1 METKNK
7 EEKIGAVTGGALG
20 AAGTVGATAATFAG
34 MSAAGVTATLGAI
47 GGSLVG
53 GVLVVA
59 AAPIAVGGALALG
72 GWGIAKGIKKHKQK
86 QSK

>member
-1 METKNK
+1 METQNK
-7 EEKIGAVTGGALG
+7 EEKIGAITGGTIG
-20 AAGTVGATAATFAG
+20 AAGTVGVTAATFAG
-34 MSAAGVTATLGAI
+34 MSAAGVTGTLGAI

-59 AAPIAVGGALALG
+59 AAPIVAGGALALA
-72 GWGIAKGIKKHKQK
+72 GWGIAKGIKKSKQK

>member
-1 METKNK
+1 
-7 EEKIGAVTGGALG
+7 
-20 AAGTVGATAATFAG
+20 
-34 MSAAGVTATLGAI
+34 MSAAGVTGTLGAI

-59 AAPIAVGGALALG
+59 AAPIVAGGALALA

>member
-7 EEKIGAVTGGALG
+7 EEKIGAATG
-20 AAGTVGATAATFAG
+20 GTVGAVGTIGATAVTFAG
-34 MSAAGVTATLGAI
+34 MSAAGVTGALGAI

-59 AAPIAVGGALALG
+59 AAPVVAGGALALA
-72 GWGIAKGIKKHKQK
+72 GWGIAKGIKKRKQK